1 MHPAH
6 GSLGPSGRASHRG
19 KAKRHSEG
27 SATQDLGG
35 RVSSCQDH
43 TTDISAPRWL
53 LARSHP
59 PFLVG
64 LTTGQHTKE
73 MTEEERGQERET
85 PCSRT
90 DRSRSADY
98 SCAILRL
105 RSKSADPA
113 HTQRRALHEWVTAR
127 RTAYQSQEK
136 TLPALGTAPELGK
149 GNPPGWS
156 D

>member
-1 MHPAH
+1 MHPAR

-64 LTTGQHTKE
+64 LTPQASTQKKE

-85 PCSRT
+85 RCSRT
-90 DRSRSADY
+90 DRS
-98 SCAILRL
+98 
-105 RSKSADPA
+105 
-113 HTQRRALHEWVTAR
+113 
-127 RTAYQSQEK
+127 
-136 TLPALGTAPELGK
+136 
-149 GNPPGWS
+149 
-156 D
+156 